1 MQGDYKFHLNQKV
14 DVYIGK
20 KLMSIAPRGTIKL
33 TEEDIEASPQIR
45 ELLVKNALR
54 MLPPQKVKASTTP
67 AKPSSKTKDEPKE
80 KD

>member
-54 MLPPQKVKASTTP
+54 MLPPQKVKASTTA